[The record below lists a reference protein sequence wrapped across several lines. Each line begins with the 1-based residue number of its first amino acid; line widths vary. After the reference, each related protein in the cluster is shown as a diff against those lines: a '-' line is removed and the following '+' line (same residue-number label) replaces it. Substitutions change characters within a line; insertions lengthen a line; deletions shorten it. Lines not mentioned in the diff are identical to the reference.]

1 MGGVYRPYKLY
12 CEENMERKF
21 IEFFTGLDR
30 NFGYCD
36 LSNAK
41 VNSET
46 GKLEIPNKDY
56 GWKGRPIEDADYIK
70 HLEGTVSIGIQP
82 CNDNGEVIFGAIDVD
97 VYKNFDIKKL
107 LKTIQ
112 DLDIPVI
119 PVKSKSGGIHLYV
132 HFVNY
137 VNASFAREFL
147 KNLLY
152 TLKLDP
158 KTEIYP
164 KQTTVEGRVGNFIN
178 IPYFGKKE
186 RVAINPETGDEF
198 TFDQYIS
205 VVEANR
211 KTDKELKDFVLKLT
225 NSELTGGP
233 EEFIDG
239 PPCLQQ
245 LAKEKLE
252 DGRDRFLYN
261 YMVFAKKKYPDGWED
276 KVRYAAREYFKNDG
290 KWDDKKV
297 EQKIKSWGQTESG
310 YTCEDGV
317 ITGHCMEPLCY
328 KRKFGKATDN
338 VMEWPTLSSLT
349 KINFDEPEFELT
361 VLHRDKSGDEK
372 SEQMSFKK
380 GDAFLVQVDFRKQV
394 ATQLG
399 IFLPK
404 IKDKDYSLIMK
415 VLFDGIESQKPPTG
429 TTNKE
434 KLFRYVREYIH
445 QIPATSHASFAS
457 GATLVKEDKGA
468 DKAYFVYERFYDF
481 LRRKD
486 WRVEDG
492 KTGSWIKKWFKGEF
506 GKRTRYPKSET
517 QKHSNPQVDCMSV
530 PMELFKKENAPD
542 ELIEMLNKDDII

>member
-1 MGGVYRPYKLY
+1 
-12 CEENMERKF
+12 MERKF

-41 VNSET
+41 VNSDT
-46 GKLEIPNKDY
+46 GKLEIPIKDY

-70 HLEGTVSIGIQP
+70 HLEGTISIGIQP
-82 CNDNGEVIFGAIDVD
+82 CNNDGEVIFGAIDVD

-112 DLDIPVI
+112 DLEIPVI
-119 PVKSKSGGIHLYV
+119 PVKSKSGGFHLYI
-132 HFVNY
+132 HFAHY

-164 KQTTVEGRVGNFIN
+164 KQTNVEGRSGNFIN
-178 IPYFGKKE
+178 LPYFGKKE

-205 VVEANR
+205 VVEANK
-211 KTDKELKDFVLKLT
+211 KTHKELKDFVLKLT

-233 EEFIDG
+233 KEFVDG

-297 EQKIKSWGQTESG
+297 EQKIKSWNQTESG

-372 SEQMSFKK
+372 SEQMFFKK

-445 QIPATSHASFAS
+445 QVPATSHASFAS
-457 GATLVKEDKGA
+457 GATLIKEDKGI

-506 GKRTRYPKSET
+506 GKKPRYPKSGT

>member
-1 MGGVYRPYKLY
+1 MVGVYRPYKLY

-41 VNSET
+41 VNPET
-46 GKLEIPNKDY
+46 GKLEIPIKDY

-70 HLEGTVSIGIQP
+70 HLEGTISIGIQP
-82 CNDNGEVIFGAIDVD
+82 CNNDGEVIFGAIDVD

-119 PVKSKSGGIHLYV
+119 PVKSKSGGFHLYI
-132 HFVNY
+132 HFAHY
-137 VNASFAREFL
+137 VSASFAREFL

-164 KQTTVEGRVGNFIN
+164 KQTNVEGRSGNFIN

-205 VVEANR
+205 VVEANK
-211 KTDKELKDFVLKLT
+211 KTHKELKDFVLKLT

-233 EEFIDG
+233 EEFVDG

-297 EQKIKSWGQTESG
+297 EQKIKSWNQTESG

-361 VLHRDKSGDEK
+361 VLYRDKNGDEK

-404 IKDKDYSLIMK
+404 IKDRDYSLIMK

-457 GATLVKEDKGA
+457 GATFIKEDKGI

-506 GKRTRYPKSET
+506 GKRTRYPKTET

-530 PMELFKKENAPD
+530 PMELFTKENAPD

>member
-1 MGGVYRPYKLY
+1 
-12 CEENMERKF
+12 MERKF

-41 VNSET
+41 VNPDT
-46 GKLEIPNKDY
+46 GKLEIPIKDY
-56 GWKGRPIEDADYIK
+56 GWKGRPVEDEDYKK
-70 HLEGTVSIGIQP
+70 HLEGSISIGIQP
-82 CNDNGEVIFGAIDVD
+82 CNDDGEVIFGAIDVD
-97 VYKNFDIKKL
+97 VYKNFDIPKL

-112 DLDIPVI
+112 DLDIPII
-119 PVKSKSGGIHLYV
+119 PVKSKSGGFHLYV
-132 HFVNY
+132 HFAHY
-137 VNASFAREFL
+137 VSASFARQFL

-164 KQTTVEGRVGNFIN
+164 KQTNVEGRSGNFIN

-186 RVAINPETGDEF
+186 RVAINPQTGEEF
-198 TFDQYIS
+198 TFEQYIH

-211 KTDKELKDFVLKLT
+211 KTEKELKEFVNSLT
-225 NSELTGGP
+225 SSELSGGP
-233 EEFIDG
+233 EEFKDG

-245 LAKEKLE
+245 LSKDKLE

-261 YMVFAKKKYPDGWED
+261 YMVFAKKKYPDDWEE
-276 KVRYAAREYFKNDG
+276 KVRYASREYFKNDG

-297 EQKIKSWGQTESG
+297 EQKIKSWNQTESG
-310 YTCEDGV
+310 YTCQDGV
-317 ITGHCMEPLCY
+317 ITAKCMEDVCY
-328 KRKFGKATDN
+328 KRKYGKATDN
-338 VMEWPTLSSLT
+338 VVEWPTFSSLT

-361 VLHRDKSGDEK
+361 VLHRDRSGDEK

-380 GDAFLVQVDFRKQV
+380 GDAFLVQTDFRKQV

-415 VLFDGIESQKPPTG
+415 VLFDGIESQKPPAG

-434 KLFRYVREYIH
+434 KLFRYIKEYIH
-445 QIPATSHASFAS
+445 QVPATSHASFAS
-457 GATLVKEDKGA
+457 GATFLKD
-468 DKAYFVYERFYDF
+468 DKAYFVYEKFHDF

-486 WRVEDG
+486 WRIDDS
-492 KTGSWIKKWFKGEF
+492 KTGSCMKKWFKAEF
-506 GKRTRYPKSET
+506 GKRPRYPKTET
-517 QKHSNPQVDCMSV
+517 QKQSNPQVECVAV
-530 PMELFKKENAPD
+530 PVELFKKEEAPD
-542 ELIEMLNKDDII
+542 ELITMLDKEDIL